1 MIYEYERKE
10 GFYLISELEKLRKKK
25 RHDKL
30 VIKCDEA
37 TNPQVANFKKIYLL
51 DGAVNTILYNAN
63 NYYIYINNN
72 EETIY
77 LIYDTCRIAYCLRT
91 ETDWK
96 IISVE
101 FLPTARLN
109 TSPHKDDL
117 VGRTLT
123 TTLVTILSFC
133 YTLGFSNVFDM
144 KQAGQIQKISTAIIN
159 KEFVNSKFEPEH
171 QIQDKINHLLMK
183 HAIRKDFAEK
193 YLLKRRLN

>member
-25 RHDKL
+25 HHDKL

-72 EETIY
+72 EVTIY

>member
-25 RHDKL
+25 HHDKL

-37 TNPQVANFKKIYLL
+37 TNPQGANFKKIYLL

-72 EETIY
+72 EVTIY

>member
-72 EETIY
+72 EVTIY

-123 TTLVTILSFC
+123 TTLVTILSIC

-193 YLLKRRLN
+193 YLLKT

>member
-72 EETIY
+72 EVTIY

-183 HAIRKDFAEK
+183 HAIRKD
-193 YLLKRRLN
+193 LRL

>member
-72 EETIY
+72 EVTIY

>member
-25 RHDKL
+25 HHDKS

-72 EETIY
+72 EVTIY

>member
-30 VIKCDEA
+30 IIKCDES
-37 TNPQVANFKKIYLL
+37 TNPQVASFKKIYLL
-51 DGAVNTILYNAN
+51 DGAVNTILYNAR

-72 EETIY
+72 DMTVY
-77 LIYDTCRIAYCLRT
+77 LIYDSCRIAYCLRI

-109 TSPHKDDL
+109 TPPYKDDL

-123 TTLVTILSFC
+123 NTLTTILSFC

-159 KEFVNSKFEPEH
+159 KEFVNSKFEPEN
-171 QIQDKINHLLMK
+171 QIQDKINQLLMR
-183 HAIRKDFAEK
+183 HAIRRDFAEK
-193 YLLKRRLN
+193 YLLKRRLD

>member
-30 VIKCDEA
+30 TIKCDEA
-37 TNPQVANFKKIYLL
+37 TNPQVASFKKIYLL
-51 DGAVNTILYNAN
+51 DGAVNTILYNAK

-72 EETIY
+72 DMTIY
-77 LIYDTCRIAYCLRT
+77 LIYDSCRIAYCLRT

-109 TSPHKDDL
+109 TPPHKDDL

-123 TTLVTILSFC
+123 NTLTTILSFC

-159 KEFVNSKFEPEH
+159 KEFINNKFETEK
-171 QIQDKINHLLMK
+171 QIQDKINLLLMK
-183 HAIRKDFAEK
+183 HAIRRDFAEK

>member
-72 EETIY
+72 EVTIY

-193 YLLKRRLN
+193 YLLKT

>member
-25 RHDKL
+25 HHDKL

-72 EETIY
+72 EVTIY

-183 HAIRKDFAEK
+183 NAIRKDFAEK